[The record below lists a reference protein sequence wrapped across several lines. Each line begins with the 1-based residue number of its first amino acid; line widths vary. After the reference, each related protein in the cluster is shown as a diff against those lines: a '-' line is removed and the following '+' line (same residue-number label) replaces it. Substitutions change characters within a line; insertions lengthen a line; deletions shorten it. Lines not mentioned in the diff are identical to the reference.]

1 VATPEPPAPAESYE
15 PAEPAPIEPVEP
27 EPAESDQRS
36 IATYKR
42 AELVEIVARVAADGV
57 PRDDDELA
65 EAARALLDCPPDEE
79 LLVGARLHFAV
90 SAFREQQS
98 SS

>member
-1 VATPEPPAPAESYE
+1 VSAQ
-15 PAEPAPIEPVEP
+15 PAEPAVPAK
-27 EPAESDQRS
+27 PAEPTGQRS

-42 AELVEIVARVAADGV
+42 AELVEIVARAAADGV

-79 LLVGARLHFAV
+79 LLVGARLHYAV
-90 SAFREQQS
+90 TAFRAGQS
-98 SS
+98 PG